1 MILTTNRLSSYLR
14 MLLAVYFLG
23 CVGFFAVR
31 TAHWTQVN
39 DPAQLHYLCFL
50 MDHGMAPYRDLLEIN
65 MPGIYLVNWS
75 VMHTLGGGSAAWRA
89 FDFSLMAMAAWAMV
103 SIARP
108 YDWLAGVFGATLFIL
123 FHGRDGAGQ
132 EGQRDFVI
140 AVLLLCAYSFLFY
153 SFRSRRK
160 WPMFA
165 FGLCGGIASTIKPMP
180 LPFVLLLLLLAAI
193 RWKRLGEPI
202 LKPSLYALSGLM
214 VPLSIVAIF
223 LVSKHALGSFWY
235 VLRVELPFYQRLG
248 LLPLHKLL
256 VSDHH
261 RIVKDRGPYRISDC
275 GDQAGLVE
283 LGRQIAGG
291 WNFIRRRI
299 LPGPGKGLSLPSLPD
314 AGISF
319 FVGRAANY
327 HRLWGPASL
336 RPRVGDR
343 RSWLRCD
350 PRAYLREQG

>member
-1 MILTTNRLSSYLR
+1 MILASNRLSSYLR

-89 FDFSLMAMAAWAMV
+89 FDFSLMAMAAWAMI

-132 EGQRDFVI
+132 EGQRDFII

-153 SFRSRRK
+153 SFRIRRK

-180 LPFVLLLLLLAAI
+180 LPFVLLLLLLAAV
-193 RWKRLGEPI
+193 RWKRMGEPI
-202 LKPSLYALSGLM
+202 LKPSLYALSGVM
-214 VPLSIVAIF
+214 APLAIVVIF

-256 VSDHH
+256 VLITTASLKTVALIALAIAVIKRDWWNWEGKLLVVGILFGVASYLAQGKAFPYH
-261 RIVKDRGPYRISDC
+261 RYPMLAFLFLW
-275 GDQAGLVE
+275 AGL
-283 LGRQIAGG
+283 QIITA
-291 WNFIRRRI
+291 
-299 LPGPGKGLSLPSLPD
+299 L
-314 AGISF
+314 A
-319 FVGRAANY
+319 
-327 HRLWGPASL
+327 GPASR

-343 RSWLRCD
+343 RGRICCD
-350 PRAYLREQG
+350 PRTYLREQG